1 MQARIPEEKFL
12 LRFWKHLHQAR
23 TNSRWD
29 NLTPRRDMLKQ
40 FLLLPKQ
47 TVSGSLDPMLNS
59 GFVELTDSLLGQIR
73 RRKNGPVSDTEA
85 LGP

>member
-1 MQARIPEEKFL
+1 
-12 LRFWKHLHQAR
+12 
-23 TNSRWD
+23 
-29 NLTPRRDMLKQ
+29 MLKQ

-47 TVSGSLDPMLNS
+47 TVSGYLDPMLNS